1 MKNPNDPIGNRTRDL
16 QACSTVPQP
25 TLPPCTPHMILLI
38 FIIIK
43 TIHIYVCVC
52 VCVCVYVYIYIYNI
66 YIVLKYVGLV
76 FLLIVVFSLEFL
88 DDGQAAKSYRKLM

>member
-16 QACSTVPQP
+16 QAWSTVPQP
-25 TLPPCTPHMILLI
+25 TLPPCTPRMALLI

-43 TIHIYVCVC
+43 TSHV
-52 VCVCVYVYIYIYNI
+52 

-76 FLLIVVFSLEFL
+76 LLPIVVFSLEL
-88 DDGQAAKSYRKLM
+88 LNPWAINVIYIYIYIWSTHS